1 MKSTRS
7 PFYQL
12 SLEQRRRLLADAGF
26 VRDQYK
32 IWSHPDGRSL
42 GEGVAAALTDA
53 SLLRYLRIDPP
64 VVLKTVSKKNRG
76 RTKKPAK

>member
-26 VRDQYK
+26 ARDQYK